1 MNSACVTPFLVLW
14 LAICVSVRLSVDAAV
29 PPASPPV
36 PWEQLPAVP
45 MRGDLKVLW
54 DVGGGDRAYNA
65 TQAVA
70 HGFQPVSLL
79 NSYSDYPGKQRE
91 NINSWIATN
100 RANPWTKPPFF
111 ERILRRNIAD
121 NGGRGSIFVHDIEF
135 GFEED
140 TRRAWTNAA
149 ARQASGLATVEAF
162 SEAYLREWATW
173 FSLPCRWAREQYPQL
188 PVGIYGPQPFRRDY
202 WGIAGKDARQI
213 DGSHRSD
220 AELWQHIDPFVDF
233 YVASIYV
240 FYDEPGSIFY
250 MASNVEENWQR
261 TRRYGN
267 KPVYAYEWLRFHD
280 SNAKLKGQELT
291 PYLVEAMAVLPYF
304 CGARGVT
311 LWGWEPKLK
320 GQYYQTLPVFMRS
333 ISRVSAISDWVAR
346 ATPVLEE
353 PAHVAWKQ
361 QRPLV
366 RKLRLADDDWLVLA
380 VNPWQ
385 AEAARS
391 SVKATCGTQTVDLPL
406 HGRHTDIFQ
415 VRNGVVTKL

>member
-1 MNSACVTPFLVLW
+1 
-14 LAICVSVRLSVDAAV
+14 
-29 PPASPPV
+29 
-36 PWEQLPAVP
+36 
-45 MRGDLKVLW
+45 MRGGLKVFW
-54 DVGGGDRAYNA
+54 DVGGGDKAYNA

-70 HGFQPVSLL
+70 HGFQSVSLL
-79 NSYSDYPGKQRE
+79 NSFSDYPGRQRE

-100 RANPWTKPPFF
+100 RANPWNKPPFF
-111 ERILRRNIAD
+111 ERILRRNIED

-140 TRRAWTNAA
+140 ARRAWTNEA
-149 ARQASGLATVEAF
+149 ARKASGLVTPVAF
-162 SEAYLREWATW
+162 EEVYFREWATW
-173 FSLPCRWAREQYPQL
+173 FSLPCRWAKERYPQT

-202 WGIAGKDARQI
+202 WGIAGKDAQQI
-213 DGSHRSD
+213 DGTHRSD
-220 AELWQHIDPFVDF
+220 AVLWQHIDPFVDF

-261 TRRYGN
+261 TRRFGD

-304 CGARGVT
+304 CGARGVV

-320 GQYYQTLPVFMRS
+320 GQYYQTLPVFLQSLGRVATVS
-333 ISRVSAISDWVAR
+333 EKISRAEPAS
-346 ATPVLEE
+346 EE
-353 PAHVAWKQ
+353 PAHLAWKQ
-361 QRPLV
+361 KRALV
-366 RKLRLADDDWLVLA
+366 RKLRVSEDEWLVLA

-385 AEAARS
+385 AETARS
-391 SVKATCGTQTVDLPL
+391 SVRVTCGTRAVELPL
-406 HGRHTDIFQ
+406 NGRHTDIFHL
-415 VRNGVVTKL
+415 RHGAVTKL